1 MFNGNNIPH
10 DLLLTTRQKTKL
22 RNTIENN
29 LSKTQIFKIIQSG
42 WFIRS
47 LLSELAFPLMKV
59 AAPLAK
65 NI

>member
-42 WFIRS
+42 
-47 LLSELAFPLMKV
+47 
-59 AAPLAK
+59 
-65 NI
+65 